1 MEDKEINTVTSDAR
15 RQDRVEQRRKL
26 NAYCETRARRQDR
39 LNQQR
44 DVVASVHRRA
54 DYAPAAPVVPII
66 KERNA
71 CPYGYACP
79 YPPAPQ
85 QQAAPAVATD
95 NTPEYLSPYDVAAI
109 YNLNINTVYQLI
121 HDGKFDAFRIGRC
134 WRVDAKSVKRAF
146 NID

>member
-1 MEDKEINTVTSDAR
+1 MENKEIDKVTSDAR
-15 RQDRVEQRRKL
+15 RQDRVDQRRKL
-26 NAYCETRARRQDR
+26 NAYCEARTRRQDR

-44 DVVASVHRRA
+44 DVVAGVQRRA
-54 DYAPAAPVVPII
+54 DYAPAAPVAPII
-66 KERNA
+66 KERN
-71 CPYGYACP
+71 ACP

-95 NTPEYLSPYDVAAI
+95 NAPEYLSPYDVAAI

>member
-1 MEDKEINTVTSDAR
+1 MENKEINTVTTDAR
-15 RQDRVEQRRKL
+15 RQDRVDQRRKL

-39 LNQQR
+39 LNQQKG
-44 DVVASVHRRA
+44 VVASVQRRA
-54 DYAPAAPVVPII
+54 DYAPAAPVAPIA
-66 KERNA
+66 RVG
-71 CPYGYACP
+71 CPYGYICP
-79 YPPAPQ
+79 YQQPAPQ

-95 NTPEYLSPYDVAAI
+95 NGPEYLSPYDVAAI

-121 HDGKFDAFRIGRC
+121 HDGKFDAFRVGRC

>member
-1 MEDKEINTVTSDAR
+1 MENKEIDKVTADAR
-15 RQDRVEQRRKL
+15 RQDRVDQRRKL
-26 NAYCETRARRQDR
+26 NAYCEARARRQDR

-44 DVVASVHRRA
+44 DVVASVQRRA
-54 DYAPAAPVVPII
+54 DYAPAAPVAPIA
-66 KERNA
+66 RA
-71 CPYGYACP
+71 GCPYGYICP
-79 YPPAPQ
+79 YQQPASQ